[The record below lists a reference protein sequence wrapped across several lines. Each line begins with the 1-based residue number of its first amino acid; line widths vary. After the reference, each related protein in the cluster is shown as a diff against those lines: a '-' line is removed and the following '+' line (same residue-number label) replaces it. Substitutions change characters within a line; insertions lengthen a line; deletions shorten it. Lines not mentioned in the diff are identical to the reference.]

1 MKLSQITPLPQK
13 FELLDPLTNKS
24 FETPCFL
31 TLVSMNSKIGKKVS
45 IEIQRERIKQY
56 ENKDNVDDKG
66 NLINVDT
73 DSFAILLSRLVVGWD
88 GIEDMEY
95 TPENAEKLLLENELM
110 LDFVYSKVSNLG
122 NFLTRG

>member
-13 FELLDPLTNKS
+13 IELLDPLTNKS

-56 ENKDNVDDKG
+56 ENKENVDDKG

-73 DSFAILLSRLVVGWD
+73 DSFAILISRLVVGWD